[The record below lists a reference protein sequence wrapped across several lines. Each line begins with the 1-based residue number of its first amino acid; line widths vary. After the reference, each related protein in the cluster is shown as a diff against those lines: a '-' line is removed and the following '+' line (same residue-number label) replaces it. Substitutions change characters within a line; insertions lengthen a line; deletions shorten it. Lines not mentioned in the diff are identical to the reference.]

1 MAAVI
6 EELIEGQDTF
16 ELIRDQLAAIIAW
29 ESEAQQALAT
39 AASEDPAAWKL
50 RVFLERMNPWAEFI
64 DDPKQADATPLV
76 NVTWNQ
82 LTPEMGASSVVNGGK
97 CVGLYNID
105 CYGYGI
111 SKDVQDGGHIPGDE
125 AAGIEAAR
133 VVRLVRRILLA
144 GHYTYLGLPRRT
156 VWRRWLQSV
165 TALNPPIGERAV
177 QHVVCAR
184 MVFAIDFSET
194 SPQVQGHPLEVLA
207 LQVKRASD
215 GHLYFAA
222 QYGEDS

>member
-1 MAAVI
+1 MAALI

-16 ELIRDQLAAIIAW
+16 ELIRDQIAAILTL
-29 ESEAQQALAT
+29 ESEGQQALAT
-39 AASEDPAAWKL
+39 LANEDPRGWKL

-64 DDPKQADATPLV
+64 DDPKQADATPVV
-76 NVTWNQ
+76 NVTWEQ
-82 LTPEMGASSVVNGGK
+82 LTPDMAASSVVSGSK
-97 CVGLYNID
+97 CVGVYNVD

-111 SKDVQDGGHIPGDE
+111 SADVQDGGHIPGDQ

-133 VVRLVRRILLA
+133 VVRLVRRILLS
-144 GHYTYLGLPRRT
+144 GHYTYLGLPRKT

-184 MVFAIDFSET
+184 MTFAVDFAET
-194 SPQVQGHPLEVLA
+194 SPQVQGHPLTTLA
-207 LQVKRASD
+207 VHVKRASD
-215 GHLYFAA
+215 GHLYFDA